1 MTAAQPREDVAELL
15 RAGGT
20 YRSISKRLGVSH
32 SVISVTRIHYRIPT
46 PRRRGLQGEEL
57 QAAIEQRYP
66 EVVAML
72 RAEATQRE
80 ITAATGVTHPTIV
93 RVRRI
98 LEIPVPDRS
107 KVRSRTVAEALA
119 LYVEPYGDGHARW
132 TGPRAGNQ
140 AQLWANGRVYN
151 ARHEAFRAHHGRAPA
166 GLVLVGGAGCA
177 EPRCMAGAHLTDQ
190 TIRAAHT
197 RADEAFD
204 AIFGPTH

>member
-1 MTAAQPREDVAELL
+1 MTGARPRADVAELL

-20 YRSISKRLGVSH
+20 YRSISAELGVSH
-32 SVISVTRIHYRIPT
+32 AVISVTRIAYRIPT
-46 PRRRGLQGEEL
+46 PRRRGLQGDEL
-57 QAAIEQRYP
+57 KAQTEQRYP
-66 EVVAML
+66 QVAAML
-72 RAEATQRE
+72 RAGATQRQ

-98 LEIPVPDRS
+98 LEIPLPDRS
-107 KVRSRTVAEALA
+107 KGRSRTIAEALA
-119 LYVEPYGDGHARW
+119 LYVAPYGDGHARW

-151 ARHEAFRAHHGRAPA
+151 ARHEAFRAHHGRAPV
-166 GLVLVGGAGCA
+166 GLVLVGGAGCE

-190 TIRAAHT
+190 TIRAAHA

-204 AIFGPTH
+204 AIFGPAH